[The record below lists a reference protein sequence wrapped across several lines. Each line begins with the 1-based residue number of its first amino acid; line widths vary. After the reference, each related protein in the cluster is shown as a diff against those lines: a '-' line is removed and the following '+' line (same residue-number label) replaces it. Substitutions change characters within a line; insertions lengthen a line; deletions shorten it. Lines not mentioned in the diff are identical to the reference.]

1 MQIVMG
7 WILSNVALLGSLN
20 GAYSFYQPDADKTV
34 LESAFY
40 NGLFRNVW
48 AFGVGVTIFMCEIG
62 YGGKVPNHLSLWSV
76 LFLVQYLYC
85 LFGDVCRRYQLK
97 SKHTCRFP
105 ATGQSRTVNFNS
117 HAEELKTRS
126 LTLREEHRPTLTE
139 LGEYLDL
146 RRRK

>member
-62 YGGKVPNHLSLWSV
+62 YGGKVPNHLSL
-76 LFLVQYLYC
+76 
-85 LFGDVCRRYQLK
+85 
-97 SKHTCRFP
+97 
-105 ATGQSRTVNFNS
+105 
-117 HAEELKTRS
+117 
-126 LTLREEHRPTLTE
+126 
-139 LGEYLDL
+139 
-146 RRRK
+146 